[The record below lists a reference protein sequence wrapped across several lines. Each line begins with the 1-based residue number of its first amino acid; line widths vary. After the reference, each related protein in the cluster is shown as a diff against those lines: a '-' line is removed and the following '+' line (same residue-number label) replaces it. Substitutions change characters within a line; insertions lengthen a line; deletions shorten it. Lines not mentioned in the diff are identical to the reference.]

1 MLDIDNKF
9 RRYARLNNFEEFK
22 DDTNANL
29 AIVKANVGDATRD
42 LSNLPKMITKEVR
55 NAVHKQV
62 ERLQAQVE
70 RGLDMNHLLAEA
82 F

>member
-29 AIVKANVGDATRD
+29 AIVNANVGDATRD

-62 ERLQAQVE
+62 ERL
-70 RGLDMNHLLAEA
+70 
-82 F
+82 

>member
-55 NAVHKQV
+55 NAVHK
-62 ERLQAQVE
+62 
-70 RGLDMNHLLAEA
+70 
-82 F
+82 

>member
-29 AIVKANVGDATRD
+29 AIVNANVGDATRD